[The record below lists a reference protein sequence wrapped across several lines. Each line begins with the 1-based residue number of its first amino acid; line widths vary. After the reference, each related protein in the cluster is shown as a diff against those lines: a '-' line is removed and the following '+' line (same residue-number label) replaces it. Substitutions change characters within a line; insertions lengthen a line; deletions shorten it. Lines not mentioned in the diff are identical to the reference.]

1 MSSGFQLA
9 ELNVAQPLAP
19 VDSPLLADFN
29 AQLDTVNAAAE
40 AADGFVWRLQDEDGN
55 ATSFRAFDSETMLIN
70 LSVWESIEAL
80 RAFVYGAVAEGL
92 HKGVMRRRAEWFESA
107 AQEHLVLWW
116 LPAGELPDLAEAERR
131 LLLLRERGP
140 TPEAF
145 SFRQS
150 FDAPAPAAERSDL
163 GAGG

>member
-1 MSSGFQLA
+1 MSNGFQLA

-19 VDSPLLADFN
+19 VDSPQLADFS
-29 AQLDTVNAAAE
+29 AQLDSVNTAAE
-40 AADGFVWRLQDEDGN
+40 AAEGFVWRLQDEEGN

-80 RAFVYGAVAEGL
+80 RAFVYGTVAEGL
-92 HKGVMRRRAEWFESA
+92 HKGVMRRRAEWFEPA
-107 AQEHLVLWW
+107 AEEHLVLWW
-116 LPAGELPDLAEAERR
+116 VSAGEWPDLYEAERR

-145 SFRQS
+145 TFRQS
-150 FDAPAPAAERSDL
+150 FATPRAEVQQPGRA
-163 GAGG
+163 AGG